1 MYFHKLIHPTNC
13 TYFEASSIRMDVTH
27 LGEDVYRVVWEDP
40 RWAEEESPAELTRT
54 GWSREKRGNV
64 LSKGNG
70 FDVYWGKERI
80 LSTRDGKGFGALGKS
95 WVINFQP
102 EERFRIYG
110 LGEKAFP
117 LERSGIRTRFYNTD
131 VWADFPAPIHRDG
144 NPDPLY
150 ASIPY
155 VLVDAG
161 SAWVGILLS
170 TSYPAFASLMAED
183 AIADSLHGSS
193 SLPRWFSLGAEGGKP
208 ELYILVGDSPKTV
221 TSRLQRL
228 QGKVPLPPLWALGY
242 HQSRWGYG
250 RYTDLDELDRLFQ
263 KHHIPCDALWLD
275 IDYMDGFRVF
285 TWDEK
290 KFSHPKNQVE
300 DLKKRSR
307 RVVPILD
314 PGIKREESF
323 DVYQEAMG
331 KNLLCLTPE
340 GRPFVGFVWPG
351 ETVFPDFSLPEA
363 REWWA
368 ERVKKFLSAGIE
380 GLWLD
385 MNDPST
391 GSVDPQSML
400 FQRGKKPHAFYHNA
414 YCLGMQK
421 AVWEGFQKA
430 FPGRRPFLIS
440 RSAFV
445 SSSRFGGIWGGDNWS
460 NRHHL
465 SLSIPLCL
473 GLSLSGQPFCGV
485 DIPGFG
491 GDADPELAIDWYK
504 ACFLFPL
511 FRNHSVKGSKPQE
524 PWQFGEKALSVIRDY
539 ICLRYRLLPY
549 LYNLFAEEEET
560 GDPILRPLFLE
571 FPEDREEAAPFLDTE
586 FFVGPFLLHAPILEG
601 KEREVFLPGKG
612 IRFYDWFNNRWEE
625 GGTRVKAKAGLSST
639 PIFVREGTI
648 LPLQPA
654 EASLMEKD
662 LSAVELHLFLRK
674 DTSVEGRYRYRFDDG
689 ETYGYRKGIRT
700 EFSMVVTVAGDT
712 VRVRLLEKSFHF
724 KPCRISFV
732 VYDRFEKVIVTDGIR
747 EEHLFT
753 EKYTFQ
759 LPGKSLSLRRTR
771 ETVLKN

>member
-1 MYFHKLIHPTNC
+1 MYFHKIPHPINFM
-13 TYFEASSIRMDVTH
+13 YPAFASIRLDVTH

-40 RWAEEESPAELTRT
+40 RWADEESPAELTKT

-64 LSKGNG
+64 LARGNRLEV
-70 FDVYWGKERI
+70 FWGNERI
-80 LSTRDGKGFGALGKS
+80 LSTLEGKGFGVLGQG
-95 WVINFQP
+95 WVVNFIP
-102 EERFRIYG
+102 DEKYRMYG

-117 LERSGIRTRFYNTD
+117 MDRSGIRTRFYNTD
-131 VWADFPAPIHRDG
+131 VWADFPTPIHREG

-155 VLVDAG
+155 VLIDMG
-161 SAWVGILLS
+161 STWVGVLL
-170 TSYPAFASLMAED
+170 TTPYPAFVSLMVDD
-183 AIADSLHGSS
+183 AIADSLHGPSV
-193 SLPRWFSLGAEGGKP
+193 LPRWFSLGAEGGRP
-208 ELYILVGDSPKTV
+208 EVYILIADHPRLV

-228 QGKVPLPPLWALGY
+228 QGRVPLPPLWSLGY

-250 RYTDLDELDRLFQ
+250 SYTDLDELARLFQ
-263 KHHIPCDALWLD
+263 NHDVPCDALWLD

-285 TWDEK
+285 SWDER
-290 KFSHPKNQVE
+290 KFSHPENQIA
-300 DLKKRSR
+300 DLRHRSR
-307 RVVPILD
+307 RVVCILD
-314 PGIKREESF
+314 PGIKKEESF
-323 DVYQEAMG
+323 DVYREA
-331 KNLLCLTPE
+331 KEKELLCLTPE
-340 GRPFVGFVWPG
+340 REPFVGYVWPG
-351 ETVFPDFSLPEA
+351 ETVFPDFSLPET

-368 ERVKKFLSAGIE
+368 ERVRKFLSCGVE

-391 GSVDPQSML
+391 GPVDPQSML
-400 FQRGKKPHAFYHNA
+400 FQHGKKPHAFYHNA

-421 AVWEGFQKA
+421 ATWEGFLKA
-430 FPGRRPFLIS
+430 SPNRRPFMIS

-445 SSSRFGGIWGGDNWS
+445 SSSRYGGIWGGDNWS

-465 SLSIPLCL
+465 ALSIPLCL

-491 GDADPELAIDWYK
+491 GDADPELAMDWYK

-539 ICLRYRLLPY
+539 IRFRYRLLPY

-560 GDPILRPLFLE
+560 GTPILRPLFLE
-571 FPEDREEAAPFLDTE
+571 VPEEREEAAPFLDTE
-586 FFVGPFLLHAPILEG
+586 FFVGPFILHAPILEG

-612 IRFYDWFNNRWEE
+612 FRWYDWFRDQWEQ
-625 GGTRVKAKAGLSST
+625 GGACLKVKPSPSGT
-639 PIFVREGTI
+639 PIFLKEGTV

-654 EASLMEKD
+654 EASLLEKD
-662 LSAVELHLFLRK
+662 LSAVEFHLFLRK
-674 DTSVEGRYRYRFDDG
+674 DSAVQARYKYRFDDG
-689 ETYGYRKGIRT
+689 ETFGYRKGIRT
-700 EFSMVVTVAGDT
+700 EFSLEITVAGDT
-712 VRVRLLEKSFHF
+712 LRVKLSEKSFHF

-753 EKYTFQ
+753 EKYTFS
-759 LPGKSLSLRRTR
+759 LPGKNLSLRRTR